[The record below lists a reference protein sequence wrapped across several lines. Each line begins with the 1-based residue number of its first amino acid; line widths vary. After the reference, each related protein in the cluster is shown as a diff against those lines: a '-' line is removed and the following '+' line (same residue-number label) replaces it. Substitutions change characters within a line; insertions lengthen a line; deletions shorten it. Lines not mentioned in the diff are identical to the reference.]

1 MRTAWLP
8 ATGLFLLAPVCAEY
22 LWGYDDSTGHWGVL
36 IGNLI
41 VFSPLYGAPALLIR
55 EAARRLGLGWPGIL
69 LMAAAFGVIQAGIVD
84 QSMWSTGYRDIPYWQ
99 DMSVPTYIEPIGLS
113 IYLAVSFVCGHV
125 ILSIG
130 SPIAIV
136 ESLTP
141 GRRDARWLGPVS
153 LLVVAALYVGASAL
167 VLGDAVSTGE
177 ATATVGQLVGCAVAA
192 VALVVAAVRVGR
204 RPASVVPGRAWR
216 PWQVG
221 LAAFA
226 GMLGFVAIPPT
237 RVGTALVVLLGLVA
251 VRLVWWQSRRA
262 DWGQGHVLALAGGA
276 LVAAGSFA
284 FQTTPIGEV
293 TDQQKY
299 AHNVVLLLLV
309 AALTAW
315 GAHRSRARARA
326 GWT

>member
-141 GRRDARWLGPVS
+141 RRREGPWLSRLMIV
-153 LLVVAALYVGASAL
+153 VVAVLYAGASAL

-177 ATATVGQLVGCAVAA
+177 ASATPWQLVGCAVVAVGLIAAA
-192 VALVVAAVRVGR
+192 VLVGR
-204 RPASVVPGRAWR
+204 RPISVVPARAWR

-221 LAAFA
+221 LGAFV
-226 GMLGFVAIPPT
+226 GMFGFVAIPPT
-237 RVGTALVVLLGLVA
+237 RIGTALVVLLGLVA

-262 DWGQGHVLALAGGA
+262 DWEQAHVLALAGGA
-276 LVAAGSFA
+276 LVAAGCFA
-284 FQTTPIGEV
+284 FGTTPIGDV
-293 TDQQKY
+293 SDQQKY

-309 AALTAW
+309 AALTVW
-315 GAHRSRARARA
+315 GARRSRA
-326 GWT
+326 G